1 MSTPY
6 RLIAAA
12 PNMLSTLREVESY
25 LDGRADVDD
34 GIPDDAM
41 RLLVEVREVI
51 SKATGSKP

>member
-25 LDGRADVDD
+25 LDDRADVDD
-34 GIPDDAM
+34 GIPNDAM